1 MPFQERTRM
10 QGRQKLAYC
19 VLHEGV
25 SVAQAAREAGVSRV
39 TAYEWLGRA
48 RRDGI
53 AEMQE
58 YSRRPH
64 HSPHVTDKLQEAREQ
79 VLQLKA
85 QRPAWGA
92 KKLHAFLWPPVES
105 AAPVCVA
112 PVCVRTVDRWL
123 NREGL
128 VVKRAVVG
136 KPRRFERP
144 LCNQLWQLD
153 FKGLEAHWGYRPLS
167 LLDDCSRFC
176 LRLEPVVGRSTE
188 DYWPILWQAFG
199 EYGLPECI
207 LCDNGDG
214 FNNTQSLGPTP
225 FQARLWRLGVE
236 TMHGRICHPQT
247 QGKVERFHRTLEAEW
262 KEELRQ
268 KQVEA
273 ARQVWPG
280 IVGDYNWVRPHE
292 ALGGR
297 VPGALY
303 VASSRPR
310 PKHLPQAVIAEG
322 AMSRKV
328 DAIGRI
334 RYNGRAYRAGRG
346 LAGEWVELRE
356 EEIGLVIFYANHRI
370 APLQDVQEWKPP
382 KV

>member
-1 MPFQERTRM
+1 
-10 QGRQKLAYC
+10 
-19 VLHEGV
+19 
-25 SVAQAAREAGVSRV
+25 
-39 TAYEWLGRA
+39 
-48 RRDGI
+48 
-53 AEMQE
+53 MQE

-64 HSPHVTDKLQEAREQ
+64 TLPGATPTLEQAREQ
-79 VLQLKA
+79 VLELKA
-85 QRPAWGA
+85 KRPAWGA
-92 KKLHAFLWPPVES
+92 KKLHAFLWPPDRCAVSERS
-105 AAPVCVA
+105 VA

-123 NREGL
+123 KEAGL
-128 VVKRAVVG
+128 VR
-136 KPRRFERP
+136 PRGQAPPPQRFEREE
-144 LCNQLWQLD
+144 CNQLWQLD

-176 LRLEPVVGRSTE
+176 LRLEPVVGRSTD
-188 DYWPILWQAFG
+188 DYWPVLWQAFG
-199 EYGLPECI
+199 EYGLPDYI

-262 KEELRQ
+262 SRELRQ
-268 KQVEA
+268 GEVEA
-273 ARQVWPG
+273 ARRLWAG

-310 PKHLPQAVIAEG
+310 PKHLPEAVIAEG

-356 EEIGLVIFYANHRI
+356 EESGLVIFFANHRI